1 MPPRMVINITRKRS
15 REFHFDLARFFRTAL
30 APSLPRAVRVFF
42 DKCAIVL
49 FRRAALVAFLMFRFA
64 AARCVLAVTIS
75 RNRICPVGS
84 SVRREPRCTQRRR
97 FRVRAAFFA
106 AAERD
111 CGERCRATRFACLDN
126 ACFDADRRLSRL
138 SARFAARERFR
149 EGFPRDPERP
159 FARSRFAWRF
169 VRCGPRFGGGNFTP
183 ARRAFER
190 PMAIACS
197 GERAPCLPSRMCSV
211 SSRTNS
217 PAWVEGDLPSRSS
230 SRARSIG
237 SCSGITK

>member
-1 MPPRMVINITRKRS
+1 MRDCARRMVCNCDQITRKRS
-15 REFHFDLARFFRTAL
+15 GKFHFDLVRFFRAAL
-30 APSLPRAVRVFF
+30 APFLPRAVRVSL
-42 DKCAIVL
+42 CRRAIVF
-49 FRRAALVAFLMFRFA
+49 FRRAAA
-64 AARCVLAVTIS
+64 
-75 RNRICPVGS
+75 
-84 SVRREPRCTQRRR
+84 QRRR
-97 FRVRAAFFA
+97 FRVLAAFFA

-138 SARFAARERFR
+138 SARFVARERFR
-149 EGFPRDPERP
+149 EGFLRDPERP

-183 ARRAFER
+183 ARRALER

-197 GERAPCLPSRMCSV
+197 GERAPCLPSRMCSI

-217 PAWVEGDLPSRSS
+217 PA
-230 SRARSIG
+230 
-237 SCSGITK
+237 